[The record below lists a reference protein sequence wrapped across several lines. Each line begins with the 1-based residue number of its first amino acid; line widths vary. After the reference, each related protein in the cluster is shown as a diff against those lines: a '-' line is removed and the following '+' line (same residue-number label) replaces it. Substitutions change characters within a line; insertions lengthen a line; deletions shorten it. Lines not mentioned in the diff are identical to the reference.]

1 MLEREIRNKN
11 NMQLLTIEISVTW
24 TINDVKLQQWM
35 KINNTNYVIM
45 SLSVYCQ
52 LMRTLHYNLIS
63 FTPRKVYFLLLGCFW
78 QEPQLL
84 ISSWKCSTCSV
95 VFEKPYFLESIM
107 EAAVRTVWVSASLS
121 AKNKKR
127 RRQWSQAIMP
137 AGMVIVVSEILHSGR
152 HYHIGVVVS
161 LFWHQKHY
169 A

>member
-1 MLEREIRNKN
+1 
-11 NMQLLTIEISVTW
+11 
-24 TINDVKLQQWM
+24 
-35 KINNTNYVIM
+35 
-45 SLSVYCQ
+45 
-52 LMRTLHYNLIS
+52 
-63 FTPRKVYFLLLGCFW
+63 
-78 QEPQLL
+78 
-84 ISSWKCSTCSV
+84 
-95 VFEKPYFLESIM
+95 M